1 MKVDNRLKEIVCI
14 NDGKYQQT
22 KQKQQ
27 QTKVT
32 SRSYRKLFVSQNVQ
46 DNRCPASHGRLI
58 FVINS
63 PSCTTISHVYVLV
76 SVCRCHVLG

>member
-1 MKVDNRLKEIVCI
+1 MKGNNRLKEIVCI

-27 QTKVT
+27 QTKMT
-32 SRSYRKLFVSQNVQ
+32 SRSYRKLFISQNVQ
-46 DNRCPASHGRLI
+46 DNRCPDSHGRLI
-58 FVINS
+58 FVIIS
-63 PSCTTISHVYVLV
+63 PLCATIYVYVLV

>member
-1 MKVDNRLKEIVCI
+1 MKGDNRLKEIVCV
-14 NDGKYQQT
+14 NDGKYKQT

-27 QTKVT
+27 TKVT
-32 SRSYRKLFVSQNVQ
+32 SHSYRKLFVSQNVQ

-58 FVINS
+58 FIINS
-63 PSCTTISHVYVLV
+63 PSCTTIYVYVLV